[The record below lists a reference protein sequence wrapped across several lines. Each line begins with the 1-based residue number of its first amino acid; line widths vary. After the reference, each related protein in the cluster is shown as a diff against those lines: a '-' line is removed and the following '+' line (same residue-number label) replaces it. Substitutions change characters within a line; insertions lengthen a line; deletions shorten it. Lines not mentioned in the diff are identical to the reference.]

1 MANNLDLS
9 ATLKLIDDI
18 TGPLRGIQSQVSRSV
33 QSFNDARDAVKK
45 LEATQNRITAFK
57 DMSRELTETSGK
69 LQTAKQRME
78 ALRQQIAA
86 TNNPSQTLINRFNA
100 AQRSVERLDRSVD
113 GQRQSL
119 AQLRQRLESAGI
131 STSNLGRDQ
140 SRLADQIAEANRRLD
155 QQRERMNRV
164 RLAQERWQNQQQR
177 WQSAGAGATVV
188 ATAGALALT
197 VPIKDFSE
205 AEDAAM
211 SLKVSMMDSTG
222 AVSAEFAKIN
232 ALAERLGTSLPGS
245 TAEFSSMM
253 AKLIQQGISAEKI
266 LGGVGEAS
274 ANLAVVM
281 KMPFDEAAEFA
292 AKMQDATKTSAEDML
307 ELMDTIQKSY
317 YLGVDS
323 TNMLSGFSK
332 LSSGMKTIRMEGLE
346 GAKAMAPFL
355 IMADQAAM
363 AGESAGNAYS
373 KIFKGMLDTSKIAKA
388 LDGTGIS
395 LEFTDGK
402 GEFANIDKMYAQLDK
417 LKPLST
423 EQRNSLIGDI
433 WGNDAETIQALNLI
447 IDKGQAGYKE
457 TIAKMDAQA
466 DLQKRVNA
474 QLSTLANI
482 WDAAKGTFTSAMV
495 NFGEALAPDLKIA
508 LDWMRELAEG
518 VGSWAKENPELART
532 IMRIASVVVIAAAG
546 LAVLSI
552 VMLGILGPIALL
564 STSFA
569 TLGGFAGIFSSLLAP
584 LKMLWALF
592 GFVGQAVVSA
602 VALIGK
608 SLMFLLNTIRVVGMA
623 MMANPILIAIT
634 LLAVAAFLI
643 WKNWGP
649 IKEFFIGLWASISAG
664 AQALWISITTI
675 WQGIVTSVTTWAMNL
690 WTQLQ
695 ALFSAGIEALKFVI
709 MNFTPVG
716 LFIQAFAAVWTY
728 LSGLGTIFYSYGANL
743 LQGLRD
749 GIMSRAAAVVEGIQ
763 GVAGRIKGAF
773 TGLMGIRS
781 PSRVFAGYGDFM
793 MQGLN
798 NGLLKN
804 DSPVQAMLQTSNS
817 LRDAMDTSEIRF
829 DSRKPISASAMMG
842 GATGSQNQAPI
853 INTFN
858 IYAQPGQSEQQI
870 AQLVADTLA
879 KQQRSQ
885 NNNNTALYD
894 LAEQW

>member
-18 TGPLRGIQSQVSRSV
+18 SAPLRGIESQVSRSV
-33 QSFNDARDAVKK
+33 NAFNDARDAVKK

-69 LQTAKQRME
+69 LQAAKQRME

-164 RLAQERWQNQQQR
+164 RLAQERWQNQQQH
-177 WQSAGAGATVV
+177 WQSAGARATVV

-388 LDGTGIS
+388 LEGTGIS

-584 LKMLWALF
+584 LKMLWSLF

-608 SLMFLLNTIRVVGMA
+608 SLMFLLNIIRVVGMA

-634 LLAVAAFLI
+634 LLAVAAYLVYR
-643 WKNWGP
+643 NWGP
-649 IKEFFIGLWASISAG
+649 IKEFFINLWATITASVSAAWEWIKSIFNAG
-664 AQALWISITTI
+664 IQALNTFLSSFNPVSFFMT
-675 WQGIVTSVTTWAMNL
+675 A
-690 WTQLQ
+690 
-695 ALFSAGIEALKFVI
+695 
-709 MNFTPVG
+709 FT
-716 LFIQAFAAVWTY
+716 AVWTY
-728 LSGLGTIFYSYGANL
+728 LSGLSATFYSYGANL
-743 LQGLRD
+743 LQGLKN
-749 GIMSRAAAVVEGIQ
+749 GIMSRATAVVEGIK

-773 TGLMGIRS
+773 TGLMGIHS

-804 DSPVQAMLQTSNS
+804 NSPVQAMLKTSES

-829 DSRKPISASAMMG
+829 DNRKPISASAMMG
-842 GATGSQNQAPI
+842 NNANQGQAPI
-853 INTFN
+853 VNTFN

-870 AQLVADTLA
+870 AELVAATLA
-879 KQQRSQ
+879 KQQRNQS
-885 NNNNTALYD
+885 NNNTALYD

>member
-18 TGPLRGIQSQVSRSV
+18 SAPLRGIESQVSRSV
-33 QSFNDARDAVKK
+33 NAFNDARDAVKK

-69 LQTAKQRME
+69 LQAAKQRME

-177 WQSAGAGATVV
+177 WQSAGARATVV

-388 LDGTGIS
+388 LEGTGIS

-495 NFGEALAPDLKIA
+495 NFGEALAPDLKVV

-584 LKMLWALF
+584 LKMLWSLF

-608 SLMFLLNTIRVVGMA
+608 SLMFLLNIVRVVGMA

-634 LLAVAAFLI
+634 LLAVAAYLVYR
-643 WKNWGP
+643 NWGP
-649 IKEFFIGLWASISAG
+649 IKEFFINLWAAITASVSAAWEWIKSIFNTG
-664 AQALWISITTI
+664 IQALNTFLSSFNPVSFFMT
-675 WQGIVTSVTTWAMNL
+675 A
-690 WTQLQ
+690 
-695 ALFSAGIEALKFVI
+695 
-709 MNFTPVG
+709 FT
-716 LFIQAFAAVWTY
+716 AVWTY
-728 LSGLGTIFYSYGANL
+728 LSGLGATFYSYGADMLN
-743 LQGLRD
+743 GLKN
-749 GIMSRAAAVVEGIQ
+749 GIISNAEAVVGAITS
-763 GVAGRIKGAF
+763 VASRVKNAF
-773 TGLMGIRS
+773 TGKKGIDSHS
-781 PSRVFAGYGDFM
+781 PSKVFTKYGSYIPDGIAGGILD
-793 MQGLN
+793 
-798 NGLLKN
+798 N
-804 DSPVQAMLQTSNS
+804 DSPVRAMLQTSDS
-817 LRDAMDTSEIRF
+817 LRAAMDTSEIRF
-829 DSRKPISASAMMG
+829 DNRKPIMAGGIMGRGNGQPQSA
-842 GATGSQNQAPI
+842 API
-853 INTFN
+853 NITINT
-858 IYAQPGQSEQQI
+858 QPHQSEQQI
-870 AQLVADTLA
+870 AQLVAQEIA
-879 KQQRSQ
+879 KQQRGQS
-885 NNNNTALYD
+885 NNTALYD
-894 LAEQW
+894 IAEDW

>member
-33 QSFNDARDAVKK
+33 KSFNDTRDAVKK

-177 WQSAGAGATVV
+177 WQSAGARATVV

-388 LDGTGIS
+388 LEGTGIS

-608 SLMFLLNTIRVVGMA
+608 SLMFLLNIVRVVGMA

-634 LLAVAAFLI
+634 LLAVAAYLVYR
-643 WKNWGP
+643 NWGP
-649 IKEFFIGLWASISAG
+649 IKEFFINLWAAISASVSAAWEWIKSIFNTG
-664 AQALWISITTI
+664 IQALNTFLSNFNP
-675 WQGIVTSVTTWAMNL
+675 VS
-690 WTQLQ
+690 
-695 ALFSAGIEALKFVI
+695 LFMA
-709 MNFTPVG
+709 
-716 LFIQAFAAVWTY
+716 AFATVWSY
-728 LSGLGTIFYSYGANL
+728 LSGLGAIFYTYGSNIL
-743 LQGLRD
+743 DGLKN
-749 GIMSRAAAVVEGIQ
+749 GIMSRATAVVEGIK

-773 TGLMGIRS
+773 TGLLGIRS
-781 PSRVFAGYGDFM
+781 PSRVFTDYGDYM

-798 NGLLKN
+798 NGLLAN
-804 DSPVQAMLQTSNS
+804 DSPVQAMLKTSNS

-829 DSRKPISASAMMG
+829 DSRKPISASAMIG
-842 GATGSQNQAPI
+842 GSANQGQAPI
-853 INTFN
+853 VNTFN

-870 AQLVADTLA
+870 AELVAATLA
-879 KQQRSQ
+879 KQQHNRS
-885 NNNNTALYD
+885 NNNTALYD